1 MKKIYML
8 CLMLFV
14 ALASTAQDFEIISVE
29 SQPNDFSAREEIK
42 TDHDDRQCALLR
54 IATQSI
60 APEQRELFTFK
71 TDFGSEIVERAT
83 RNGEIWLWVSPELT
97 YLIIMHRDWGRYEL
111 HLLDYVSRVEALHT
125 YKVVVKGTLVPPPP
139 PKRPNQQYLA
149 FQITPPNAYVEV
161 NGNSWEVHS
170 DGSASNIVDFGTY
183 TYRVGAPN
191 YFPKEGTV
199 TVNDPDNTVFVNI
212 ALEPNFAE
220 VTLKVDADAEIWVN
234 DEKKGARS
242 WTGIL
247 GSGIYKIECK
257 QANHRASMI
266 MQKITPE
273 NNGQTINLP
282 APEPIYGSLKVE
294 STPIK
299 ARLYLDENFVDVT
312 PLKRDVLI
320 GTHELRLE
328 KEGCAPW
335 YQSIRV
341 EEGKELKIN
350 ATLDSGRNVMVKTDR
365 EGDKIYVDGKYVG
378 ETPRVT
384 PLGFGKHTIRVKRG
398 KNELEKQVEIAINT
412 KNDQELFFEFG
423 RLITIYTDQVG
434 DNVYVDGEEV
444 GSSPVSIDLD
454 FGKHTIY
461 ARRGKKYA
469 DKDIEVLR
477 NGGLTEHRLVLHRE
491 TAADYVKNGV
501 WFSTL
506 NAATSYSGFN
516 QPSYGATI
524 GYVKKV
530 GFFLSAMS
538 NFNFDAKNASL
549 TCNSEGLVDGEYPE
563 YTGKS
568 SNFRFSVLGGLV
580 ANGFNDGSPSPF
592 SFRIGA
598 GYGMRIRCLEIADG
612 RLVKVTDNCFSGLDL
627 TAGVQLNIKGFTM
640 SLDAVSSQFET
651 FEMKIG
657 LGYCWKHK

>member
-1 MKKIYML
+1 MKL
-8 CLMLFV
+8 RVLF
-14 ALASTAQDFEIISVE
+14 LSLLIASAFTMNAQNKISVASFKWLDKDLTALMDKE
-29 SQPNDFSAREEIK
+29 YYN
-42 TDHDDRQCALLR
+42 TDGQVCAL
-54 IATQSI
+54 IKVETT
-60 APEQRELFTFK
+60 EKGFTF
-71 TDFGSEIVERAT
+71 DCGSFPPQKIIEDNV
-83 RNGEIWLWVSPELT
+83 GEIWV
-97 YLIIMHRDWGRYEL
+97 
-111 HLLDYVSRVEALHT
+111 YV
-125 YKVVVKGTLVPPPP
+125 
-139 PKRPNQQYLA
+139 RPNVHHIMIRHPRLGSLEEEYRFPETIIGGRTYRMKLVTGKVDANPMQQYLA
-149 FQITPPNAYVEV
+149 FQITPPNAHVEV
-161 NGNSWEVHS
+161 DGNSWEVHS

-199 TVNDPDNTVFVNI
+199 TVNNPDKTVFVSV

-234 DEKKGARS
+234 DEKKGVRS

-257 QANHRASMI
+257 QTNHRASMI

-282 APEPIYGSLKVE
+282 APVPIYGSLKVE

-299 ARLYLDENFVDVT
+299 ARVFLDGIFVDVA
-312 PLKRDVLI
+312 PLMRDVLI

-335 YQSIRV
+335 YQSIYV

-434 DNVYVDGEEV
+434 DKVYVDGEEV

-469 DKDIEVLR
+469 DKEIEVLR

-491 TAADYVKNGV
+491 TATDYVKNGV

-524 GYVKKV
+524 GYVKRV

-538 NFNFDAKNASL
+538 DFNFDAKNASL
-549 TCNSEGLVDGEYPE
+549 TCDNQGLVDGEYPE
-563 YTGKS
+563 YTGNS

-598 GYGMRIRCLEIADG
+598 GYGVRTRCLEIADG

-627 TAGVQLNIKGFTM
+627 TAGIQLNIKGFTM
-640 SLDAVSSQFET
+640 SLDAVSSQFKT